1 MKGQVMNTP
10 ITTPSSLS
18 GRRRKTV
25 WLASIAALG
34 ILCLAVIPPVLSGEA
49 TAGIG
54 GAGPEGSWLA
64 TITLP
69 DGQHFES
76 PMSYCA
82 GGAMVVSDPSVFP
95 ANNTA
100 YHGTWMKTGRREFVF
115 TMVGFI
121 YDEVG
126 VKNPKGLS
134 KVVIKETD
142 TIEPDGDTYNGS
154 GSIEIYGADGTRLGY
169 VPVVPSHAVRI
180 KAE

>member
-1 MKGQVMNTP
+1 MNTP
-10 ITTPSSLS
+10 ITNQSSLP
-18 GRRRKTV
+18 GRRRKAA

-34 ILCLAVIPPVLSGEA
+34 ILCLAVIPPVLSDEP
-49 TAGIG
+49 TVGIG

-69 DGQHFES
+69 DGQNFES

-82 GGAMVVSDPSVFP
+82 GGAMVSSDPSRFP
-95 ANNTA
+95 ANATA

-126 VKNPKGLS
+126 AVNPKGLS

-142 TIEPDGDTYNGS
+142 TIEPDGDTYNGT
-154 GSIEIYGADGTRLGY
+154 GTIAIYGPDGTQLEY